1 MLEINNNH
9 YNDDMEMNGVGGNNA
24 YQPFN
29 ETEDGNGG
37 DINIQ
42 DVMMAPREKKTL
54 LQQFIPSSGDYNAL
68 TSVFM
73 DNLANFALMVELL
86 VFAFGMPRD
95 LVTKYFIPGPAF
107 AIMIGSLSLS
117 AYAIYLDRNE
127 RRPGILYTAIPLG
140 LDTPSTI
147 GLPLLV
153 CGPAF
158 LAAKAAGM
166 SDADATYDSWIVGCA
181 TVFLIGC
188 FKLIMS
194 VLSFTTRQF
203 HAVGKASALAG
214 IGLALLGLDEILTIF
229 EEPVVGW
236 VSLWIL
242 LLALLHRHNKEGKI
256 LGVDLPFNI
265 SGVLVSCVV
274 GTVLFYFMTGVGI
287 SVSEMPSDV
296 FGNYYVSYPH
306 PSNIFKAFKRAITQ
320 NISIVIPYAILV
332 NISSVSVIDGAR
344 SIGNPYK
351 FKWVLLIDSIS
362 TIIGSLFG
370 CGVTQTTPYI
380 GHLVYHNKFKA
391 GSSYSTISG
400 LVIGLGGFFGYLGL
414 LTNILPKPAILPIF
428 IFICFEICYETLHN
442 TKGIKAHHS
451 IAIIWAFFPSLFQ
464 FAFIIIGQISPVLTN
479 AVVNPE
485 MVQETFGLTP
495 NVVQKIGTIMILAN
509 GFICTA
515 LFWGTALAFILENK
529 LKKASIFL
537 AICSVLTFFGV
548 IHSVDPN
555 AEVYVPWNIASSP
568 TGYSNI
574 PYHWSASYLLIA
586 AITFGFSF
594 IKTHVIDHPPAIIS
608 EDDDDDD
615 DQNKKHSGKSGLN
628 KFKFW
633 KSNQNET
640 YLSYSNEIQSPLL

>member
-1 MLEINNNH
+1 MLEINYNH
-9 YNDDMEMNGVGGNNA
+9 YNSSDMEMNNTDDNNA

-29 ETEDGNGG
+29 ETVDGG
-37 DINIQ
+37 DINIE
-42 DVMMAPREKKTL
+42 DVMTPREKKSIL
-54 LQQFIPSSGDYNAL
+54 SQFIPTAGDYNAL

-73 DNLANFALMVELL
+73 DNLANFALMVEIL
-86 VFAFGMPRD
+86 VFGFGMPRD

-127 RRPGILYTAIPLG
+127 KRSGILYTAIPLG

-158 LAAKAAGM
+158 LAAKKSGM
-166 SDADATYDSWIVGCA
+166 TDSDATYDAWIVGCA

-188 FKLIMS
+188 FKLVMS

-242 LLALLHRHNKEGKI
+242 LLSLLHRHNKEGKT
-256 LGVDLPFNI
+256 LGINLPFNI

-274 GTVLFYFMTGVGI
+274 GTVLYYFMTGVGI
-287 SVSEMPSDV
+287 SVSELPSEI
-296 FGNYYVSYPH
+296 FGNYYASYPH
-306 PSNIFKAFKRAITQ
+306 PSNIFKEIKRAATQ
-320 NISIVIPYAILV
+320 NMSIVIPYAILV
-332 NISSVSVIDGAR
+332 NISSISVIDGAR
-344 SIGNPYK
+344 SIGNSYK

-362 TIIGSLFG
+362 TIIGSFFG

-442 TKGIKAHHS
+442 TKGIKPHHS

-485 MVQETFGLTP
+485 LVQKAYTGITST
-495 NVVQKIGTIMILAN
+495 VVQKIGTIMILAN

-515 LFWGTALAFILENK
+515 LFWGTSLAFILENQ

-537 AICSVLTFFGV
+537 AICSVLTFFGI

-574 PYHWSASYLLIA
+574 PYHWSAAYLLIA

-594 IKTHVIDHPPAIIS
+594 IKTHEIHHPPTVIDDN
-608 EDDDDDD
+608 EDH
-615 DQNKKHSGKSGLN
+615 NKKQSGNSRLN
-628 KFKFW
+628 RFKFW

-640 YLSYSNEIQSPLL
+640 HLSYSNELQSPLL

>member
-1 MLEINNNH
+1 MLEINSHYGSGDEDTELNN
-9 YNDDMEMNGVGGNNA
+9 DEGNNS

-42 DVMMAPREKKTL
+42 DVMPPRQKKTL
-54 LQQFIPSSGDYNAL
+54 LTQFIPTSGDYNAL

-86 VFAFGMPRD
+86 VFVFGMPRD
-95 LVTKYFIPGPAF
+95 LVVKYFIPGPAF

-127 RRPGILYTAIPLG
+127 KRPNILYTAIPLG

-188 FKLIMS
+188 FKLAMS

-214 IGLALLGLDEILTIF
+214 IGLALLGLDQILVIF

-242 LLALLHRHNKEGKI
+242 LLALLHRHNKQGKI
-256 LGVDLPFNI
+256 LGVDLPFNL
-265 SGVLVSCVV
+265 SGVLVSCVI

-287 SVSEMPSDV
+287 SVTDMPTNVFSD
-296 FGNYYVSYPH
+296 YYVSYPH
-306 PSNIFKAFKRAITQ
+306 PSNIFKAIKRAITQ

-344 SIGNPYK
+344 SIGNKYG

-464 FAFIIIGQISPVLTN
+464 FAFIIIGQISPILAN

-485 MVQETFGLTP
+485 MVQEQFGLSLT
-495 NVVQKIGTIMILAN
+495 VVQKIGTIMILAN

-515 LFWGTALAFILENK
+515 LFWGTALAFVLENK

-537 AICSVLTFFGV
+537 AICAILTFFGV

-555 AEVYVPWNIASSP
+555 AEVYLPWNIPSSP

-594 IKTHVIDHPPAIIS
+594 IKTHEIDHPPTIHT
-608 EDDDDDD
+608 EDDDDH
-615 DQNKKHSGKSGLN
+615 NKKQSTKSGLN
-628 KFKFW
+628 RFKFW
-633 KSNQNET
+633 KSNQNES

>member
-1 MLEINNNH
+1 MLEINNH
-9 YNDDMEMNGVGGNNA
+9 YGDDDTELNNAEGNNA

-29 ETEDGNGG
+29 ETEDGG

-42 DVMMAPREKKTL
+42 DVMMAPREKKTIL
-54 LQQFIPSSGDYNAL
+54 AQFIPTSGDYNAL

-86 VFAFGMPRD
+86 VFVFGMPRD

-127 RRPGILYTAIPLG
+127 KRPGILYTAIPLG

-214 IGLALLGLDEILTIF
+214 IGLALLGLDEILVIF

-242 LLALLHRHNKEGKI
+242 LLALLHRQNKQGKI
-256 LGVDLPFNI
+256 LGVDLPFNL

-287 SVSEMPSDV
+287 SVSEMPTNVFSD
-296 FGNYYVSYPH
+296 YYVSYPH

-464 FAFIIIGQISPVLTN
+464 FAFIIIGQISPILAN

-485 MVQETFGLTP
+485 MVQEQFGLSLT
-495 NVVQKIGTIMILAN
+495 VVQKIGTIMILAN

-515 LFWGTALAFILENK
+515 LFWGTALAFILENR

-537 AICSVLTFFGV
+537 AICAVLTFFGV

-555 AEVYVPWNIASSP
+555 AEVYVPWNIPSSP

-594 IKTHVIDHPPAIIS
+594 IKTHEIHHPPTVHT
-608 EDDDDDD
+608 EDDDND
-615 DQNKKHSGKSGLN
+615 KKQAGKSGLN
-628 KFKFW
+628 RFKFW
-633 KSNQNET
+633 KSNQNES